1 VEQIRILFSR
11 CAAFLSRKK
20 LDEELEDELRS
31 HIDFA
36 TAENIECGMSA
47 EAARAKALREFGR
60 MTQVSENYRL
70 QRGLPFMET
79 IIQDIRFAARQL
91 WKSPGFALTAVLTL
105 ALGMAATLT
114 IFRFVDSALIR
125 PLPYQAPSQLVE
137 VFESIGPATRAMV
150 SYSNYL
156 DFERSNRVF
165 ASMSAYDVRRS
176 FVLTDASGAQPING
190 VAVTGGFFRTLGV
203 VPELGRD
210 FDANAANEALS
221 TASTTVL
228 LSYASWQ
235 KRFNGDAGVLGK
247 TVTLNGEPYTIIGV
261 LPRSFHFAPT
271 GAAEFWTTL
280 HLYAHDSCEAQRGCH
295 VMSVV
300 ARLKPAKNVRQALDN
315 LHAIA
320 KQLEKQ
326 YPDADRN
333 EDASVAPLSEV
344 IVGDIK
350 PVLLALLGGAALL
363 LLIAY
368 FNVASLLLVRS
379 ESRSHEFAIRGA
391 LGASRS
397 RLVQQ
402 FVTEG
407 LVVVGASAA
416 LGLIFAAV
424 TRRFLLQLIPID
436 MLNSMPYLQADQW
449 NWHLAA
455 FGSGLV
461 LIACALF
468 AVTPAIR
475 LPFTDLRAGL
485 TNGDR
490 SVAGTTWR
498 RLGAQLIVLEL
509 ATTMVLLV
517 GAGLLGKSLYKLLH
531 VDIGFMPGHLAKLQ
545 ITAPDSRYSKDEQVV
560 ALHKDIVS
568 RLEALPGVAAVGTAN
583 GLPIGWESTT
593 SINLVGERNLGEG
606 HELGNR
612 QVSAGYFSALQAKL
626 LRGRYFSE
634 HDNATAPRVA
644 IINQTA
650 AQQYFLGEDPIGRQI
665 FAYGEPQ
672 HPMQIVGVI
681 ADIREGALDETA
693 TPFMYTPFDQ
703 NPYPSFGI
711 VVRTSLDAASI
722 VPSLTATIHKI
733 EPAIAISDS
742 GTMLETI
749 RDSPSAYLHRCAS
762 WLVGGF
768 AVLALL
774 LSVIGLYGVI
784 AYTVSQRT
792 REIGVRMALG
802 AQRSSIYQLIL
813 KEAGLLVVVGLV
825 IGLAASLA
833 TAVLMKGLLFDT
845 QAWDASTL
853 AVVAAVLTASALFAC
868 LIPARRAASVNAVY
882 ALRAE

>member
-1 VEQIRILFSR
+1 MERIRILFSR
-11 CAAFLSRKK
+11 CTAFLFRKK

-36 TAENIECGMSA
+36 TAENIERGMSA
-47 EAARAKALREFGR
+47 EAARTEAFRQFGR
-60 MTQVSENYRL
+60 LAQVSENYRL
-70 QRGLPFMET
+70 QRGLPFMDT
-79 IIQDIRFAARQL
+79 LIQDVRFAVRQL

-105 ALGMAATLT
+105 ALGMAATLI

-125 PLPYQAPSQLVE
+125 PLPYKDPSQLVQ
-137 VFESIGPATRAMV
+137 VFESIGQATRAMV

-176 FVLTDASGAQPING
+176 FVLADASGAQQING

-203 VPELGRD
+203 VPELGRG
-210 FDANAANEALS
+210 FDANTNEALS

-271 GAAEFWTTL
+271 GATEFWTTL
-280 HLYAHDSCEAQRGCH
+280 HPYAQDSCEMQRGCH

-300 ARLKPAKNVRQALDN
+300 ARLKPEKNVRQAWDN
-315 LHAIA
+315 LHTIA

-333 EDASVAPLSEV
+333 EDASVVPLSEV

-350 PVLLALLGGAALL
+350 PVLLALLSGAGLL

-379 ESRSHEFAIRGA
+379 ESRRHEFAIRGA
-391 LGASRS
+391 LGAARF
-397 RLVQQ
+397 RLVLQ

-416 LGLIFAAV
+416 VGLSFAAV
-424 TRRFLLQLIPID
+424 TRHLLLQLIPID

-449 NWHLAA
+449 NWHLVA

-468 AVTPAIR
+468 AAAPAIR
-475 LPFTDLRAGL
+475 LPFSNLRAGL
-485 TNGDR
+485 NNGDR

-498 RLGAQLIVLEL
+498 RLGTRLIVLEL
-509 ATTMVLLV
+509 AITMVLLV

-531 VDIGFMPGHLAKLQ
+531 VDIGFVPVHLAKLQ
-545 ITAPDSRYSKDEQVV
+545 IAAPASRYAKDEQVV
-560 ALHKDIVS
+560 ALHKDIVN
-568 RLEALPGVAAVGTAN
+568 RLEALPGVIAVGTAN

-593 SINLVGERNLGEG
+593 SINVAGERNLGEG
-606 HELGNR
+606 HQLGNR
-612 QVSAGYFSALQAKL
+612 QVSAGYFSALQAGL
-626 LRGRYFSE
+626 LSGRYFSD
-634 HDNATAPRVA
+634 HDNATAPRVL
-644 IINQTA
+644 IINQTT
-650 AQQYFLGEDPIGRQI
+650 AQQYFPGENPIGKQI
-665 FAYGEPQ
+665 FFHGESQ
-672 HPMQIVGVI
+672 HLMQIVGVI

-703 NPYPSFGI
+703 NPYPGFGI

-722 VPSLTATIHKI
+722 MPSLIATIHKI
-733 EPAIAISDS
+733 EPSIAISDS
-742 GTMLETI
+742 GTMMETI
-749 RDSPSAYLHRCAS
+749 RDSSSAYLHRCAS

-768 AVLALL
+768 AALALL

-784 AYTVSQRT
+784 AYSVSQRT

-813 KEAGLLVVVGLV
+813 KEAGLLVVVGLA

-833 TAVLMKGLLFDT
+833 TAVLIRGLLFDT
-845 QAWDASTL
+845 QAWDVSTL
-853 AVVAAVLTASALFAC
+853 AVVAAALTASALFAC

>member
-1 VEQIRILFSR
+1 MVIGRSQ
-11 CAAFLSRKK
+11 
-20 LDEELEDELRS
+20 ELRGDVWERNS
-31 HIDFA
+31 LSW
-36 TAENIECGMSA
+36 NW
-47 EAARAKALREFGR
+47 RLRWF
-60 MTQVSENYRL
+60 S
-70 QRGLPFMET
+70 
-79 IIQDIRFAARQL
+79 
-91 WKSPGFALTAVLTL
+91 
-105 ALGMAATLT
+105 
-114 IFRFVDSALIR
+114 
-125 PLPYQAPSQLVE
+125 
-137 VFESIGPATRAMV
+137 
-150 SYSNYL
+150 
-156 DFERSNRVF
+156 
-165 ASMSAYDVRRS
+165 
-176 FVLTDASGAQPING
+176 
-190 VAVTGGFFRTLGV
+190 
-203 VPELGRD
+203 
-210 FDANAANEALS
+210 
-221 TASTTVL
+221 
-228 LSYASWQ
+228 
-235 KRFNGDAGVLGK
+235 
-247 TVTLNGEPYTIIGV
+247 
-261 LPRSFHFAPT
+261 
-271 GAAEFWTTL
+271 
-280 HLYAHDSCEAQRGCH
+280 
-295 VMSVV
+295 
-300 ARLKPAKNVRQALDN
+300 
-315 LHAIA
+315 
-320 KQLEKQ
+320 
-326 YPDADRN
+326 
-333 EDASVAPLSEV
+333 LSERV
-344 IVGDIK
+344 
-350 PVLLALLGGAALL
+350 
-363 LLIAY
+363 Y
-368 FNVASLLLVRS
+368 
-379 ESRSHEFAIRGA
+379 
-391 LGASRS
+391 
-397 RLVQQ
+397 
-402 FVTEG
+402 
-407 LVVVGASAA
+407 
-416 LGLIFAAV
+416 
-424 TRRFLLQLIPID
+424 
-436 MLNSMPYLQADQW
+436 
-449 NWHLAA
+449 
-455 FGSGLV
+455 SG
-461 LIACALF
+461 
-468 AVTPAIR
+468 R
-475 LPFTDLRAGL
+475 
-485 TNGDR
+485 
-490 SVAGTTWR
+490 
-498 RLGAQLIVLEL
+498 
-509 ATTMVLLV
+509 
-517 GAGLLGKSLYKLLH
+517 
-531 VDIGFMPGHLAKLQ
+531 
-545 ITAPDSRYSKDEQVV
+545 VV

-802 AQRSSIYQLIL
+802 AQRSSIYQLVL